1 MKLKWTERLFSLK
14 RVSRTHRQLCVLGV
28 RIKLRQATARCD
40 YYSDLPIQKNKIVF
54 RSILRG
60 YSCNPKY
67 IAEELMRQ
75 NLPYDL
81 VWITDQY
88 VLKSLKY
95 FPPNLRLVM
104 INTQED
110 LEELSTARVWVM
122 NERMNVFL
130 KKGLKKK
137 EGQCYIQ
144 TWHGTFGFKKLAM
157 DRNDVNTIS
166 GMDTTRQDAQ
176 NVDYL
181 LSNSTFE
188 TELYKRHFFGCG
200 KILETGHARN
210 DLFFREDRA
219 EVARRARGELGIPAD
234 KKIVLYVPTWRE
246 FGETDWL
253 TMDLETVS
261 AALEKRFGGKWA
273 IAIKLHHLMYT
284 ARGALKK
291 LPASVY
297 NVTEYPDV
305 QELLVAADV
314 VITDYSSCILDFLLT
329 RRPGFIYAP
338 DRARYE
344 KKRGLY
350 YPLEEAPFPIAE
362 DNAGLVKNISEFD
375 AEKYSNRVE
384 AFLIDKG
391 CREDGHA
398 TERAVALIK
407 DIMSD

>member
-1 MKLKWTERLFSLK
+1 MKLSLRDRIFSYK
-14 RVSRTHRQLCVLGV
+14 RISKTHDQLCVLGV
-28 RIKLRQATARCD
+28 RIKLRRTVARCD
-40 YYSDLPIQKNKIVF
+40 YYRDLPIQKNKIVF

-67 IAEELMRQ
+67 IAEELLRQ
-75 NLPYDL
+75 KLPYDL
-81 VWITDQY
+81 VWITDRY
-88 VLKSLKY
+88 VLKSLPY

-104 INTQED
+104 LNTQED
-110 LEELSTARVWVM
+110 LEELATARMWVM

-344 KKRGLY
+344 EKRGLY

-362 DNAGLVKNISEFD
+362 DNASLVKNISEFD

-384 AFLIDKG
+384 AFLKDKG

>member
-1 MKLKWTERLFSLK
+1 MKLSLRDRIFSYK
-14 RVSRTHRQLCVLGV
+14 RISKTHDQLCVLGV
-28 RIKLRQATARCD
+28 RIKLRRTVARCD
-40 YYSDLPIQKNKIVF
+40 YYRDLPIQKNKIVF

-67 IAEELMRQ
+67 IAEELLRQ
-75 NLPYDL
+75 KLPYDL
-81 VWITDQY
+81 VWITDRY
-88 VLKSLKY
+88 VLKSLPY

-104 INTQED
+104 LNTQED
-110 LEELSTARVWVM
+110 LEELATARMWVM

-273 IAIKLHHLMYT
+273 IAIKLHHLMYA
-284 ARGALKK
+284 ARGVLKK
-291 LPASVY
+291 LPAFVY

-344 KKRGLY
+344 EKRGLY

-362 DNAGLVKNISEFD
+362 DNASLVKNISEFD

-384 AFLIDKG
+384 AFLKDKG